1 MSMNHEKR
9 INKLEQ
15 NYPANVLP
23 TIRLVRDET
32 VTLEDA
38 FNQAG
43 YSGKM
48 DNFFIIERVIINS
61 LPSKGDGDFKA
72 SIHPAQGN

>member
-9 INKLEQ
+9 INKLEE

-23 TIRLVRDET
+23 RIRLVTDET
-32 VTLEDA
+32 ETLEDA
-38 FNQAG
+38 FNLAG

-48 DNFFIIERVIINS
+48 DNFFIIQRAIIDP
-61 LPSKGDGDFKA
+61 LPRE
-72 SIHPAQGN
+72 

>member
-1 MSMNHEKR
+1 MSMSHEKR

-15 NYPANVLP
+15 NYPADVLP

-32 VTLEDA
+32 ETLEDA
-38 FNQAG
+38 FNRAG

-48 DNFFIIERVIINS
+48 DNFFIIQRVIINP
-61 LPSKGDGDFKA
+61 LRSKDDGDFKP
-72 SIHPAQGN
+72 SLHPAQAN